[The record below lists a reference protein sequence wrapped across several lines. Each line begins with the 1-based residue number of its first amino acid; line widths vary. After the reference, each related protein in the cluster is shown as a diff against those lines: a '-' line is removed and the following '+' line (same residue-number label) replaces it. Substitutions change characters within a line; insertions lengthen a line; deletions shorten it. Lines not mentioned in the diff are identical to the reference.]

1 MNILKELYYGNIA
14 EISRRT
20 QPIPNPKTDK
30 ELLTY
35 EELKEKLPEQLNELF
50 EKFVDLISDRYGKEM
65 EDKYIQGFKTGLLI
79 GIESNKIDL

>member
-1 MNILKELYYGNIA
+1 M
-14 EISRRT
+14 
-20 QPIPNPKTDK
+20 PNPKTDK

-35 EELKEKLPEQLNELF
+35 EELKEKLPEQLSELF